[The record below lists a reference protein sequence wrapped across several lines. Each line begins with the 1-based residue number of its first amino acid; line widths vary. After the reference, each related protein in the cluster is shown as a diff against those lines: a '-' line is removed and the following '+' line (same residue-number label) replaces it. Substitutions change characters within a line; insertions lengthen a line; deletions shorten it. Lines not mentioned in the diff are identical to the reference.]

1 MQAEFS
7 WYVPAAGDGRYL
19 CTRQPERLPT
29 HEYLAQ
35 VARAAEYAGFD
46 SVLVPVAFSNGNY
59 SIWAPRMDAWT
70 VGTAALLATRRLQV
84 IVAHRPG
91 FVNPGVF
98 AQMAATLDEMA
109 RGRLA
114 LNIVTAGSPGDMEQY
129 GDHLDH
135 DARYDRAEEFV
146 HLLKLLWTQPTTT
159 FEGSYYRMANA
170 RLEPKPVQPT
180 GPPFYLAGASEG
192 ALRMAGQQADVY
204 MMSADTVENVAR
216 RVADVRRRTPLGRT
230 VRFCAAGT
238 IFCRETDEAARAWAR
253 DFVEHADLDVL
264 AERKAAGRQ
273 TQSVEDLRFRAGTN
287 VNTWLTPTLWSGMS
301 HLAYGAA
308 WVGSY
313 DTLADLFLQYAE
325 VGVSVFQL
333 YGYPFLEEAYQVG
346 ERFLPLVKQRLA
358 RYGLREP
365 RAVAAS
371 T

>member
-1 MQAEFS
+1 MQVEFG
-7 WYVPAAGDGRYL
+7 WYIPAAGDGRYL

-29 HEYLAQ
+29 HEYLTQ

-84 IVAHRPG
+84 IIAHRPG
-91 FVNPGVF
+91 FINPAVF
-98 AQMAATLDEMA
+98 AQMATTLDEMA
-109 RGRLA
+109 QGRLA

-129 GDHLDH
+129 GDYLDH
-135 DARYDRAEEFV
+135 DARYHRAEEFV

-159 FEGSYYRMANA
+159 YNGVYYRMQSA
-170 RLEPKPVQPT
+170 RLEPKPVQPA
-180 GPPFYLAGASEG
+180 GPQFYLAGASEA

-204 MMSADTVENVAR
+204 MMSADTVDQVAR
-216 RVADVRRRTPLGRT
+216 RVADVREHTPAGRT
-230 VRFCAAGT
+230 VRFCVAGT
-238 IFCRETDEAARAWAR
+238 VFCRETEEAARAWAHE
-253 DFVEHADLDVL
+253 FVEHADLEVL

-273 TQSVEDLRFRAGTN
+273 TQSVEDVRFRAGTN
-287 VNTWLTPTLWSGMS
+287 VDTWLSPTLWSGMS

-313 DTLADLFLQYAE
+313 ETLADLFVQYVQA
-325 VGVSVFQL
+325 GISVFQL

-346 ERFLPLVKQRLA
+346 ENFMPVVKQQLA
-358 RYGLREP
+358 RQGLLELRP
-365 RAVAAS
+365 VAAAS
-371 T
+371 